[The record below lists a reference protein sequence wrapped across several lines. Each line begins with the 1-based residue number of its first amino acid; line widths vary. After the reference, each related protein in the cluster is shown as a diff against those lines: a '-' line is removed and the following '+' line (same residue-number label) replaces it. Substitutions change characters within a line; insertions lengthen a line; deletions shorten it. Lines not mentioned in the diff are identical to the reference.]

1 MRLDRFPNAPLDQI
15 YSFSTLPFD
24 HTFNAAG
31 VNVDYLLLL
40 KFKSA
45 TNSVASAKFVIA
57 DLYDDVFKNVS
68 YIHTVGEF
76 GDDGLDVV
84 RYLDTVD
91 LVQFSE
97 ELSNSV
103 KDEYFNYCVDVSD
116 RYQPK
121 IFINMKEQLNIF
133 LKTISFLHQLRSSS
147 YFYNA
152 SKKKVLDRSSIKD
165 DVELS
170 DELEAEI
177 ELSAHESYIAAL
189 KVINEDVCAYIIL
202 WLHAYRF
209 SQSRIECSKN
219 KENIVFSHRYYGWSQ
234 PLYSLNKDFQIEF
247 KTNFGYGY
255 SSYFYLVM
263 YYKGIQIFNF
273 LDWVDYGIADLSQM
287 HKYSIKYTDQPLDDE
302 KELGQ
307 TNKRNESISNEL
319 WVQAIEDAKEAC
331 NLYLGRE
338 DAFIRKHIIDN
349 LDGMVSRLEKII
361 DTNDIEINKKY
372 RSSEYKFSS
381 YCFSKEEVSKVK
393 SMNVKGYMISG
404 VLGFIDQVLNLEEV
418 ISVQSYLER
427 ILSLNKR
434 LKPMLESEILRNEEM
449 KRKIESEVKKTKD
462 AMIAIWTVG
471 DGSSSLKDLT
481 SMEKRGGLS
490 PDVEPVFKRLK
501 GEHERLSLKNSHVMQ
516 DYDNINKLLKNIARY
531 TFNIE
536 QYFSGEQFK

>member
-1 MRLDRFPNAPLDQI
+1 
-15 YSFSTLPFD
+15 
-24 HTFNAAG
+24 
-31 VNVDYLLLL
+31 
-40 KFKSA
+40 
-45 TNSVASAKFVIA
+45 
-57 DLYDDVFKNVS
+57 
-68 YIHTVGEF
+68 
-76 GDDGLDVV
+76 
-84 RYLDTVD
+84 
-91 LVQFSE
+91 
-97 ELSNSV
+97 
-103 KDEYFNYCVDVSD
+103 
-116 RYQPK
+116 
-121 IFINMKEQLNIF
+121 
-133 LKTISFLHQLRSSS
+133 
-147 YFYNA
+147 
-152 SKKKVLDRSSIKD
+152 
-165 DVELS
+165 
-170 DELEAEI
+170 
-177 ELSAHESYIAAL
+177 
-189 KVINEDVCAYIIL
+189 
-202 WLHAYRF
+202 
-209 SQSRIECSKN
+209 
-219 KENIVFSHRYYGWSQ
+219 
-234 PLYSLNKDFQIEF
+234 
-247 KTNFGYGY
+247 
-255 SSYFYLVM
+255 M

-536 QYFSGEQFK
+536 QYFSEEQFK